1 MGATSEEKGAVRYIR
16 VLVHIPG
23 VENWPPIVVSEI
35 TLKLGTPGI
44 GTVDC
49 KHLGT
54 SRVTAILFC
63 ISFSVIE

>member
-44 GTVDC
+44 DR